1 MDLAEPREAIAG
13 KMSTYVLIH
22 GSYQGSWIWKP
33 VAERLLAAGHAVYRP
48 TLDGSA
54 ERRPNLR
61 PEITLKSVGQ
71 EVASL
76 LFYEDV
82 QDVIFVG
89 TSSGGMVVC
98 EAAEQAADRIR
109 RLVFID
115 ALVPLPGERVS
126 TINGRPPYDPTQ
138 LVYGVPPDQARGR
151 VYEDLPA
158 DVQEWALARYTQ
170 APRALVDEPVDLKEF
185 WSRTWQVDVLRCT
198 RSALPPQAHQ
208 QRTAAKLGGTYTE
221 LDAGHYPMLSHP
233 NEIANYLLPLSGTNV
248 KSA

>member
-1 MDLAEPREAIAG
+1 MA
-13 KMSTYVLIH
+13 TYVLVH

-33 VAERLLAAGHAVYRP
+33 VAERLITAGHTVYRP

-54 ERRPNLR
+54 ERKHSLR
-61 PEITLKSVGQ
+61 REITLKSVGQ

-76 LFYEDV
+76 FFYEDL

-98 EAAEQAADRIR
+98 EAAAHAADRIR

-115 ALVPLPGERVS
+115 ALVPLPGERVA
-126 TINGRPPYDPTQ
+126 TINARTPYDRTQ
-138 LVYGVPPDQARGR
+138 LVYGPPPDQARGR

-158 DVQEWALARYTQ
+158 DVQDWALARYTQ
-170 APRALVDEPVDLKEF
+170 QPLAVVDDPVDLKEF
-185 WSRTWQVDVLRCT
+185 WARPWQVDVLRCT

-208 QRTAAKLGGTYTE
+208 QRTADKLGGSYTE

-233 NEIANYLLPLSGTNV
+233 NEITNYLLART
-248 KSA
+248 